1 MDNKRAVPA
10 ASALPESEAATIAA
24 TSIAGDEKAST
35 AGEPPS
41 DADVTASVRV
51 PTPTDTEKRAEL
63 ERQTTAVS
71 KSGQS
76 IDRTRTREDGT
87 EYPTGMKLGLI
98 ILALCLSIF
107 LMALGMP
114 LVCSGDSRRLADPIR
129 PDNSIIATAIPKI
142 TEDFQSLQDVGWYG
156 SGMQRPYPPLLLV
169 STDAA

>member
-1 MDNKRAVPA
+1 MDNKLAPPA

-24 TSIAGDEKAST
+24 TSIAGDEKTSI

-51 PTPTDTEKRAEL
+51 PTPTNTEKRAEL

-107 LMALGMP
+107 LMALGMS
-114 LVCSGDSRRLADPIR
+114 LV
-129 PDNSIIATAIPKI
+129 
-142 TEDFQSLQDVGWYG
+142 FW
-156 SGMQRPYPPLLLV
+156 
-169 STDAA
+169 